1 MAKVRIVVCGMFEDD
16 SIDADLR
23 SRAEF
28 ASVCAVKTMLTEG
41 SVKGWSVGALDIEFA
56 LL

>member
-16 SIDADLR
+16 SIDTDLR